1 MSFNYSRSLCV
12 RSCVHKGRRLGY
24 MVSLGPQS
32 GFLFEDSVQVP
43 KVVQVTVVGVSGAGL
58 PWRSVNLQSS
68 SSCCSL

>member
-1 MSFNYSRSLCV
+1 
-12 RSCVHKGRRLGY
+12 